1 MNKRGLIGKIFAVI
15 GILLLIIIIIAGVT
29 AYQVY
34 GVVKEIQEKT
44 PIIQE
49 NVQQLTAGD
58 CTKLPPVESDINEIK
73 TKVTSACKNPIINIA
88 IKKLNQV
95 PIKCDQISSLE
106 EQITTSLKPVK
117 EYCGNKT
124 LKA

>member
-15 GILLLIIIIIAGVT
+15 GILLIIVIIIAGVT

-34 GVVKEIQEKT
+34 GVVKEFQEKT
-44 PIIQE
+44 PVIQE

-58 CTKLPPVESDINEIK
+58 CTKLAPVESDISSLK
-73 TKVTSACKNPIINIA
+73 TKITGACKNPIIKIA
-88 IKKLNQV
+88 VQKIDQV
-95 PIKCDQISSLE
+95 PLKCDQISSLE
-106 EQITTSLKPVK
+106 EQITTSLKPIK